1 MIEFRINLIRGQ
13 VPSAPARRQRYRLMI
28 AYLAVAGMLLA
39 VAMGVAASRLVE
51 TQALGRQRDE
61 LEARFLA
68 GHEGADS
75 IRSHARNLERRTAR
89 EVAALRLVERQ
100 LVGDARPARLL
111 RALVLTLPSGISLR
125 NFTLSAEEQVVT
137 FELLVFGGSAEKE
150 AGASDL
156 LALWARDTVI
166 NSQIKEL
173 NFLGSQM
180 EGNVAR
186 NDMVWRFSA
195 RLQGK
200 GT

>member
-13 VPSAPARRQRYRLMI
+13 VPSAPARRQRYGLMI
-28 AYLAVAGMLLA
+28 AYLAVAGLLLA
-39 VAMGVAASRLVE
+39 AAMGMAASRFVE
-51 TQALGRQRDE
+51 TQALVRQRDE

-68 GHEGADS
+68 GNTGADS
-75 IRSHARNLERRTAR
+75 IRSHARNLERRMAR
-89 EVAALRLVERQ
+89 DVAALRLVERQ

-111 RALVLTLPSGISLR
+111 RALVLTLPPGISLR
-125 NFTLSAEEQVVT
+125 HFTLNEEEEVVT

-166 NSQIKEL
+166 NSQLKEM

-195 RLQGK
+195 HLNGK